1 MWIFT
6 ETGFISAVAK
16 GDTPDI
22 LTVRA
27 RDKESLEPLA
37 ATCGVGIVNSPK
49 GDYPYRVFVPAKDF
63 ASWVSATSG
72 EISYDNFKSRVSKTR
87 GYGFAHA
94 LHDVWAAMLQVE
106 DAEARR

>member
-6 ETGFISAVAK
+6 ETGFLSAVAK
-16 GDTPDI
+16 GDTPGMV
-22 LTVRA
+22 TVRA
-27 RDKESLEPLA
+27 RDKKSLEPLA
-37 ATCGVGIVNSPK
+37 HTCGVEIVNSPHA
-49 GDYPYRVFVPAKDF
+49 DYPYRVFVPSEDF
-63 ASWVSATSG
+63 ATWVSTTSG
-72 EISYDNFKSRVSKTR
+72 EISYNNFKSRVSKTR